1 MIQVLSFLNEKSL
14 YSFDAHDGIIK
25 TYICTFGNGIG
36 MMVNQTSKQNENNKY
51 LYFVYMITK
60 DKDSEESKRFRY
72 DLYST
77 KFIGEYYGYEHIW
90 SLIKRFKNL

>member
-14 YSFDAHDGIIK
+14 YLFDAHDNIIK
-25 TYICTFGNGIG
+25 TYICTFGNEIG
-36 MMVNQTSKQNENNKY
+36 MMINQTSKQNAHHEY

-60 DKDSEESKRFRY
+60 DKDSEKSKKFEY

-77 KFIGEYYGYEHIW
+77 KFIGKYYGYKHIW
-90 SLIKRFKNL
+90 SLIKHFKNL